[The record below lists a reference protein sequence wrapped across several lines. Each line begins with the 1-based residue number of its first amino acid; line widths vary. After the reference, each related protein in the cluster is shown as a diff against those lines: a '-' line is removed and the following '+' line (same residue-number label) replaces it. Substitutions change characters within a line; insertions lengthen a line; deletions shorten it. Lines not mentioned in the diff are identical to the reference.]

1 MVITLTMAIKRLLS
15 SRNCGHCDEAK
26 RILQNEINNGEIE
39 VIDIDSN
46 RDARE
51 LARLFGGVPTL
62 LEENDGELHELLLIQ
77 QKDKTLIRL
86 QDK

>member
-1 MVITLTMAIKRLLS
+1 LNNKKALLIQMVITLTMAIKRLLS

-46 RDARE
+46 RDIIWRRSNIIGRKRWRIARTSFNSTK
-51 LARLFGGVPTL
+51 R
-62 LEENDGELHELLLIQ
+62 
-77 QKDKTLIRL
+77 
-86 QDK
+86 